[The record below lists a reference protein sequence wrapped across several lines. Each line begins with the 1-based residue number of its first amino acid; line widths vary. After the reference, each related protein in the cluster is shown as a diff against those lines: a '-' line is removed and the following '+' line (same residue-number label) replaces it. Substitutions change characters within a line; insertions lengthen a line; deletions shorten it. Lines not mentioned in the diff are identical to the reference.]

1 MLKKF
6 ALYIAL
12 AYAISWFFWG
22 IGYMVVEGYIPLEV
36 NQELFMIMGRF
47 GPSLVGL
54 LILRKHRSLKGILR
68 NIFLIRTSSANVF
81 VIFFLMP
88 ILFGITFIVAL
99 LLGHEDSISTL
110 ILEPLTIVI
119 VYLYVLFLGGPLAEE
134 IGWRGGFTKLLLKKY
149 KPLTVALIIGFLWST
164 WHLPLF
170 FIPGNVQ
177 AGIPIPIYYAYTIIL
192 AVIMMVLIIKTK
204 QISSAIYFHTS
215 ANVSIGVF
223 YVVESSLLLLVVGS
237 LLAVSCAVL
246 LYRNWGLLM
255 TRQDLSFQ
263 TLQEK

>member
-1 MLKKF
+1 MLKRF
-6 ALYIAL
+6 VLYIAL

-22 IGYMVVEGYIPLEV
+22 IGYLVVEGYIPLKV
-36 NQELFMIMGRF
+36 NQELFMILGRF

-54 LILRKHRSLKGILR
+54 FILRKHIAFKGLLK
-68 NIFLIRTSSANVF
+68 NVFLIRTSFANVF
-81 VIFFLMP
+81 VTFLLMP
-88 ILFGITFIVAL
+88 TLFGSTYLFAL
-99 LLGHEDSISTL
+99 LLGQEDSISTL
-110 ILEPLTIVI
+110 IFEPLTIVI
-119 VYLYVLFLGGPLAEE
+119 VYVYVLFLGGPLAEE
-134 IGWRGGFTKLLLKKY
+134 VGWRGGFTKLLLNKF

-192 AVIMMVLIIKTK
+192 AFIMMVLIIKTK

-223 YVVESSLLLLVVGS
+223 YVVDSSLSLVIVGS
-237 LLAVSCAVL
+237 LLVTSCAIL
-246 LYRNWGLLM
+246 LYRNWGILT
-255 TRQDLSFQ
+255 TRGDLSFQ
-263 TLQEK
+263 TIQQK